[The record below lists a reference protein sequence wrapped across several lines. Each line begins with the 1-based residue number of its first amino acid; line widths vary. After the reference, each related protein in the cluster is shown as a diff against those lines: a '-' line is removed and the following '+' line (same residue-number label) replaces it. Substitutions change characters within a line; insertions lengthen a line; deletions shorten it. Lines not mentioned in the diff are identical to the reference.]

1 MAYFR
6 LFRVVNLL
14 IIALIMYLMRFF
26 LFEPS
31 FEIDK
36 IMNPFSELQYAM
48 LVMTYV
54 LISAGG
60 YALNDYY
67 DIGMD
72 EINRPGKTVL
82 RNKLPLRAGMT
93 WFIIMTTAGII
104 LGSILAYQMKS
115 FSMYFFPVF
124 IAGLYWFYS
133 TKYKRELLSG
143 NIVVSV
149 LAAISIVLVFLYYV
163 LSFNSTGQIPIT
175 SFPYLKKAVLIYA
188 SFAFL
193 ITFIREI
200 VKDVVDVKG
209 DTEFDCT
216 NIPIKYG
223 KKETKMILQIL
234 SFIFLAALLYFVYLT
249 WKMDKT
255 YLMYY
260 VVVILIPMFIY
271 FIFQLRKAKEN
282 NDYRALSTI
291 LKIYMVAGILSIQLL
306 DLSNK
311 WG

>member
-14 IIALIMYLMRFF
+14 IIVLIMYVLRFF

-31 FEIDK
+31 FNIDK
-36 IMNPFSELQYAM
+36 ISNPFTELQF
-48 LVMTYV
+48 VMFVLTYV
-54 LISAGG
+54 FITAGG

-72 EINRPGKTVL
+72 EINRPGKTIL

-93 WFIIMTTAGII
+93 WFIIMT
-104 LGSILAYQMKS
+104 SIGVVIGMVLAYQMGS
-115 FSMYFFPVF
+115 TSMYMFPIFV
-124 IAGLYWFYS
+124 AGMYWFYS

-149 LAAISIVLVFLYYV
+149 LATLSILLVFLYYV
-163 LSFNSTGQIPIT
+163 LSFSKTNQFPIL
-175 SFPYLKKAVLIYA
+175 SFSYIKRAVLIY
-188 SFAFL
+188 SVFAFY

-200 VKDVVDVKG
+200 VKDVIDVKG
-209 DTEFDCT
+209 DKEFKCT
-216 NIPIKYG
+216 NIPINYG
-223 KKETKMILQIL
+223 KKETKLILQIL
-234 SFIFLAALLYFVYLT
+234 SYVFLAALLGFAFLS
-249 WKMDKT
+249 WQMHKT
-255 YLMYY
+255 YLLYY
-260 VVVILIPMFIY
+260 IVIILIPLFVY
-271 FIFQLRKAKEN
+271 FILQLRKAKEN
-282 NDYRALSTI
+282 SDYKTLATL

-306 DLSNK
+306 DLSNQ